1 MDVEVRPAN
10 AGDLPALSALAK
22 RSWFDAFGHSVSP
35 EEAEAELEATRSEE
49 YFGDALTRDSI
60 LIAEVNGR
68 LLGYVQFGDVSIEEA
83 EARPGDQE
91 LHRLYVETAEHGRGV
106 GRALVDAALHH
117 PRLAGASRIYLQVW
131 ERNDRAVRMYRRA
144 GFRTVGRT
152 RFTIGAGEVVEDLV
166 MLLDQD
172 TAH

>member
-1 MDVEVRPAN
+1 RRSSRP
-10 AGDLPALSALAK
+10 SAAPSPSSSRWTSRSGPRTRAIFPRCRRSK

-60 LIAEVNGR
+60 LVAEVNGR
-68 LLGYVQFGDVSIEEA
+68 LLGYVQFGDVSIEEV

-131 ERNDRAVRMYRRA
+131 ERNDRAV
-144 GFRTVGRT
+144 
-152 RFTIGAGEVVEDLV
+152 
-166 MLLDQD
+166 
-172 TAH
+172 